1 MSRKWLKDWWA
12 QDVDIIGRTFIVAG
26 IQCVESKREPGIWLI
41 EQTQIIK
48 LGRTESA
55 AKDDALDSKKHSRA
69 FTYSTRTYG
78 YVRYGPDSPPH

>member
-1 MSRKWLKDWWA
+1 MSRKWLNDWWA
-12 QDVDIIGRTFIVAG
+12 QDVDIIGRAVVVAG
-26 IQCVESKREPGIWLI
+26 IQCAESWLI
-41 EQTQIIK
+41 EQSQIIK

-78 YVRYGPDSPPH
+78 YVRYGPDSQPH